1 MRLIVNI
8 LVGCGALWL
17 LARWFEWK
25 NVYAPTSEIEATPE
39 SVGLE
44 FEEIEFIA
52 EDGVRLHGWWISH
65 PEARGTILYCHG
77 NGSNIGNRVNLC
89 RDLHALGVNIF
100 IFDYRGYGRSRGW
113 STEQGTYRDARAAY
127 EVIRAKYDDM
137 ESPPVLVYGASLGAC
152 IAAQL
157 ALDKPVVGAVFEA
170 GFSSVVDVGKHLFPN
185 LPVSLISR
193 FRYEADRRVAQIR
206 APKLFASSRDDQ
218 LIPLISGKSCMTPPQ
233 SRKPFLNCA
242 GRMARPAGTKPPPF
256 GRPSRPLLTRPF
268 RARRKTQNSVQNIRV
283 LCLDCH

>member
-1 MRLIVNI
+1 MMRLIVNI

-113 STEQGTYRDARAAY
+113 STEQGTYRDARAGY
-127 EVIRAKYDDM
+127 DVIRAKYDDM

-218 LIPLISGKSCMTPPQ
+218 LIPFNLGQKLYDAAAEPKAFFELRGPHGETGWNETPA
-233 SRKPFLNCA
+233 FW
-242 GRMARPAGTKPPPF
+242 PALAAFVDQALPRSTENTK
-256 GRPSRPLLTRPF
+256 
-268 RARRKTQNSVQNIRV
+268 
-283 LCLDCH
+283 